1 MKNSTYKNNTFDRRK
16 EEGVCI
22 YCGKMPPRS
31 GKLGC
36 ADCAEKRKL
45 NDALRKKQRKQRK
58 ASKKMTLNE
67 TLREIAQYN
76 KTHGAKYSYGYY
88 SALKFRGLI

>member
-1 MKNSTYKNNTFDRRK
+1 MKNNAYKNNTYSRRK
-16 EEGVCI
+16 EEGVCV
-22 YCGKMPPRS
+22 YCGKMPPQS

-45 NDALRKKQRKQRK
+45 NDALKRKQRKQRK

-67 TLREIAQYN
+67 MLKEIAQYN
-76 KTHGAKYSYGYY
+76 KTHGANYSYGYY
-88 SALKFRGLI
+88 SALKLRGLI

>member
-1 MKNSTYKNNTFDRRK
+1 MKNNAYKNSTYSRRK

-22 YCGKMPPRS
+22 YCGKMPTQS
-31 GKLGC
+31 GRLGC

-45 NDALRKKQRKQRK
+45 NDALRREQRK

-67 TLREIAQYN
+67 TLKEIARYN
-76 KTHGAKYSYGYY
+76 ETHGTNYNYGYY

>member
-1 MKNSTYKNNTFDRRK
+1 MKNNTYKNSTYNRRK
-16 EEGVCI
+16 EEGVCV
-22 YCGKMPPRS
+22 YCGKMSPQS

-45 NDALRKKQRKQRK
+45 NHALRRKQRK
-58 ASKKMTLNE
+58 ARKPSKKMTLNE

-76 KTHGAKYSYGYY
+76 KAHGANYSYGYY